1 MIKIYLKIFG
11 FNLGS
16 SITDNSKWDKI
27 SDGIAKKIHIWNI
40 VRLSLKGIIVNQPLL
55 SKLWYIGQI
64 CTIPKNTKKEYTI
77 SSETRKKYDLKDA

>member
-27 SDGIAKKIHIWNI
+27 SDGIAKKIHIWI
-40 VRLSLKGIIVNQPLL
+40 RVRFSE
-55 SKLWYIGQI
+55 
-64 CTIPKNTKKEYTI
+64 KEVVVKR
-77 SSETRKKYDLKDA
+77 ETSRET

>member
-40 VRLSLKGIIVNQPLL
+40 VRLSLKGVIVNQIFL
-55 SKLWYIGQI
+55 SKLWYMGHIS
-64 CTIPKNTKKEYTI
+64 TIPKYTKKEYTI
-77 SSETRKKYDLKDA
+77 CSGTRKIYDLPDA